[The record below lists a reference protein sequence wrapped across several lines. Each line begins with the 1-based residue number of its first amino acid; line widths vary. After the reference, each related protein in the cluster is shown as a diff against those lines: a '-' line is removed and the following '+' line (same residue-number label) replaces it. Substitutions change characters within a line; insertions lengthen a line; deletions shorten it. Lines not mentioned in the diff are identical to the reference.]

1 MATEDLRELDR
12 RAVLGTVDIA
22 ELVTDER
29 LTDPTPCAGW
39 SVGDLLAHMAVQ
51 HRGFAAAARGH
62 GADPA
67 LWHPRPP
74 GPHTRAEYRESAAE
88 VLAAFAEPDVPQRL
102 FAMPEFGPGVTV
114 PGHRAIG
121 FHLVDYVVHG
131 WDLARALGVGYPWDP
146 DFAEPVLRIVEKVP
160 DGPERESPG
169 APFARA
175 LPDGDS
181 GTPLERILRLLGR
194 SPRWP
199 ATD

>member
-1 MATEDLRELDR
+1 MTTEDLRELDR

-22 ELVTDER
+22 GLVTADR
-29 LTDPTPCAGW
+29 LADPTPCAGW
-39 SVGDLLAHMAVQ
+39 NVGDLLAHMAVQ

-62 GADPA
+62 GDDPA
-67 LWHPRPP
+67 LWRPRSP
-74 GPHTRAEYRESAAE
+74 GPHTRDEYRESAAE

-131 WDLARALGVGYPWDP
+131 WDLARALEVDYPWDP
-146 DFAEPVLRIVEKVP
+146 DFAEPVLRIAEEVP
-160 DGPERESPG
+160 DGPERENPG
-169 APFARA
+169 SPFARA
-175 LPDGDS
+175 LPDEDS